1 MAVVWNIVKVES
13 NVSDGAIRVVHWEAS
28 DYEMEQV
35 DNKQVIHRGRR
46 YGSIHVEADPSSENY
61 IAWSDVT
68 KEIALGWTKFT
79 LGEEEVA
86 DIESNIATDIALS
99 KTPVKHNI
107 NPWDVVPE
115 VETSEEVVNDET
127 PDEEENNVDP
137 DSTTHIDEGG

>member
-13 NVSDGAIRVVHWEAS
+13 NISDGAIKMVHWEAS

-35 DNKQVIHRGRR
+35 DDKQVIHRGRR
-46 YGSIHVEADPSSENY
+46 YGSVHVDADPSSENY
-61 IAWSDVT
+61 IAWDDVT
-68 KEIALGWTKFT
+68 KDIVIGWVKST

-86 DIESNIATDIALS
+86 DTESQIAGDITLS
-99 KTPVKHNI
+99 KTPVEHNI

-115 VETSEEVVNDET
+115 VDTSEEVVNDET

-137 DSTTHIDEGG
+137 DSASHIDEGE

>member
-13 NVSDGAIRVVHWEAS
+13 KVSDGAIRVIHWEAS

-35 DNKQVIHRGRR
+35 DDKQVIHRGRR
-46 YGSIHVEADPSSENY
+46 YGSVHVEANPSSENY

-68 KEIALGWTKFT
+68 KEIALGWAKST

-86 DIESNIATDIALS
+86 EIESNIATDIAVS

-115 VETSEEVVNDET
+115 VDTS
-127 PDEEENNVDP
+127 NVDS
-137 DSTTHIDEGG
+137 DSTSDINEGE